1 MTLRTS
7 RTAHFAM
14 MFAAGAVV
22 GGSLLGGL
30 PRMAEAALAV
40 QATSAQ
46 QARPD
51 RCAGGTEVSAF
62 VCRNTWMAATRYGNR

>member
-7 RTAHFAM
+7 RAAHSAM
-14 MFAAGAVV
+14 MFAAGLVV

-30 PRMAEAALAV
+30 PRMAEAGLMV
-40 QATSAQ
+40 QAKSAQ

-62 VCRNTWMAATRYGNR
+62 VCRNTWMASTRYGIR